1 MRVSE
6 KMLESLCETIN
17 NLKGAPV
24 APYSR
29 DNGKFKANIGNYH
42 LYFAYGSVALHKTN
56 NEGGGITEI
65 IGLSTKKDLYYQ
77 MQSFIRGARN
87 D

>member
-17 NLKGAPV
+17 NLKGTPDKA
-24 APYSR
+24 YSVI
-29 DNGKFKANIGNYH
+29 DGKPKANIGNYH

-77 MQSFIRGARN
+77 LQAFIRGARN